1 MRHLLLF
8 ENQSSND
15 LDSFHVWDPLTITL
29 SSQHRLQ
36 AWQRQIIFSH
46 PSRHF
51 SLTRH
56 WWGVALMSVP
66 CLSSG
71 FLVLTAIGEK
81 NIYTGPCRLYYASW
95 IFFLKTIGSQWRIL
109 NRSVMWFVIWS
120 KNSSPFLTQHK
131 SFPKAK
137 RDHLF
142 QVADSTSQKKAVSR
156 VWPLALG
163 AVSQPRE
170 HCGPGDPKLW
180 EAVCLPASLPTPH

>member
-1 MRHLLLF
+1 MTLLSHLCVSYIWVCLFSKMRHLLLF

-36 AWQRQIIFSH
+36 VWQRQIIFSH

-71 FLVLTAIGEK
+71 FLVLTAISEK

-95 IFFLKTIGSQWRIL
+95 IFFPKN
-109 NRSVMWFVIWS
+109 NRKPMEDFEQKSVMWFVIWS
-120 KNSSPFLTQHK
+120 KNSSPFLT
-131 SFPKAK
+131 
-137 RDHLF
+137 
-142 QVADSTSQKKAVSR
+142 
-156 VWPLALG
+156 
-163 AVSQPRE
+163 
-170 HCGPGDPKLW
+170 
-180 EAVCLPASLPTPH
+180 